1 MKQNRILKPAF
12 AILVLMLLLPAAAFS
27 RARIPAGERD
37 VINVVYETPKEDSI
51 EIDGRHLDI
60 GCFYREYNIGYI
72 LPLYVVKE
80 PVLVYYDKESES
92 YYEPTTPE
100 QKAVLKAYLKEKK
113 LDEASL
119 LHLNFYTRYGGKVVA
134 LIILALIVYGAIGE
148 IKKKVTKI
156 KEL

>member
-1 MKQNRILKPAF
+1 M
-12 AILVLMLLLPAAAFS
+12 
-27 RARIPAGERD
+27 
-37 VINVVYETPKEDSI
+37 
-51 EIDGRHLDI
+51 
-60 GCFYREYNIGYI
+60 
-72 LPLYVVKE
+72 
-80 PVLVYYDKESES
+80 YYDKESES

>member
-51 EIDGRHLDI
+51 EIDGKHLDI

-72 LPLYVVKE
+72 LPLYVIKE

-92 YYEPTTPE
+92 YYESTTPE